1 MARLEVSV
9 SVRVGGVEVVSVED
23 LVPRALTALRG
34 SPAVERLVG
43 AMMFSLWRPFPK
55 PIYLYGDSPD
65 KVMAAFALAELGG
78 RPWSELRA
86 DGIPFEM
93 RKGEWFV
100 IEHPMVLEDLV
111 PAHRPTLLKR
121 ELRKILDGLELS
133 AAMGRSGELPEGV
146 PPATIITGD
155 RAMLPDFR
163 DRVFSLELS
172 PDLERSQYSAIVS
185 GETAHARVELGR
197 RIREWMRGAGA
208 PSMDDYLDM
217 WVGLHRVPETD
228 RSSVAACRF
237 GLRLLDQ
244 FLDAHQMP
252 FDAWPWTRESP
263 RPPSTSDAPEPRARP
278 GGQVERSATRRP
290 ARQATTA
297 VERRAKPARA
307 SASSTTAA
315 ADPHLVDALV
325 GSVRHA
331 IDEGRVIVSE
341 SQGVFSVVCAL
352 WGCWGGIHTLGR
364 LLLLGA
370 PARTLLAADLAVDER
385 PSLPQLSAALEL
397 VGLVEKDE
405 AGRRTRSHVH
415 EGKTVKVWDV
425 APDEFWSYD
434 SDDPRAHS

>member
-1 MARLEVSV
+1 MK
-9 SVRVGGVEVVSVED
+9 GVSVED
-23 LVPRALTALRG
+23 LVPKALAALRG
-34 SPAVERLVG
+34 SPTVERLVG
-43 AMMFSLWRPFPK
+43 AMIFSLWRPFPK
-55 PIYLYGDSPD
+55 PIYLYGDAPD

-86 DGIPFEM
+86 DGIPFDM

-111 PAHRPTLLKR
+111 PAHRPTLLKK

-133 AAMGRSGELPEGV
+133 AAMGRSGDLTEGV

-155 RAMLPDFR
+155 RTMLPDFR

-172 PDLERSQYSAIVS
+172 PDLERSQYSVIVA

-197 RIREWMRGAGA
+197 RIRDWMGGAGA

-217 WVGLHRVPETD
+217 WAGLHRVPETD

-244 FLDAHQMP
+244 FLDAHQLP
-252 FDAWPWTRESP
+252 FDSWPWTRESP
-263 RPPSTSDAPEPRARP
+263 RPPSTSEAPERLARSRGRGEHP
-278 GGQVERSATRRP
+278 ATNRP
-290 ARQATTA
+290 ARPASTA

-307 SASSTTAA
+307 SSPAKAV
-315 ADPHLVDALV
+315 ADPRLVDALV
-325 GSVRHA
+325 SSVRRA
-331 IDEGRVIVSE
+331 IAEGRAHVYDSHGSFSE
-341 SQGVFSVVCAL
+341 ESSRSGRRV
-352 WGCWGGIHTLGR
+352 GILTNGR
-364 LLLLGA
+364 LLLLCA
-370 PARTLLAADLAVDER
+370 PARALLAADLAVDER

-397 VGLVEKDE
+397 VGLVERDE
-405 AGRRTRSHVH
+405 AGKLTRSRVH

-425 APDEFWSYD
+425 AADEFWSRD
-434 SDDPRAHS
+434 SDDLSAP

>member
-1 MARLEVSV
+1 MSV

-23 LVPRALTALRG
+23 LVPRALAALRG

-43 AMMFSLWRPFPK
+43 AMVFSLWRPFPK
-55 PIYLYGDSPD
+55 PIYLYGDAPD

-111 PAHRPTLLKR
+111 PVHRPTLLKR

-133 AAMGRSGELPEGV
+133 AAMGRSGELAEGV

-163 DRVFSLELS
+163 DRVFALELS
-172 PDLERSQYSAIVS
+172 PDLERSQYSAIVA

-197 RIREWMRGAGA
+197 RIRDWMRGAGA

-217 WVGLHRVPETD
+217 WAGLLRVPETD

-244 FLDAHQMP
+244 FLDAHQLP

-263 RPPSTSDAPEPRARP
+263 RPPSTSDAPEARARP
-278 GGQVERSATRRP
+278 GGQVERPAPRRP
-290 ARQATTA
+290 ARPTTTA

-307 SASSTTAA
+307 SSSSRTA
-315 ADPHLVDALV
+315 ADPRLVDALV
-325 GSVRHA
+325 GSIRRA
-331 IDEGRVIVSE
+331 IDEGRAHVYDSHGLFSE
-341 SQGVFSVVCAL
+341 ESSKSGRRV
-352 WGCWGGIHTLGR
+352 GILTNGR
-364 LLLLGA
+364 LLLLCA
-370 PARTLLAADLAVDER
+370 PARTLLAADLAVDEQ

-405 AGRRTRSHVH
+405 AGKLTRSHVH

>member
-1 MARLEVSV
+1 MK
-9 SVRVGGVEVVSVED
+9 VVSVED
-23 LVPRALTALRG
+23 LVPKALAALRG

-43 AMMFSLWRPFPK
+43 AMIFSLWRPFPK
-55 PIYLYGDSPD
+55 PIYLYGDAPD

-111 PAHRPTLLKR
+111 PAHRPTLLKK

-133 AAMGRSGELPEGV
+133 AAMGRSGDLTEGV

-155 RAMLPDFR
+155 RTMLPDFR
-163 DRVFSLELS
+163 DRVFSVELS
-172 PDLERSQYSAIVS
+172 PDLERSQYSVIVA

-197 RIREWMRGAGA
+197 RIRDWMRGAGA

-217 WVGLHRVPETD
+217 WAGLHRVPETD

-244 FLDAHQMP
+244 FLDAHQLP
-252 FDAWPWTRESP
+252 FDSWPWTRESP
-263 RPPSTSDAPEPRARP
+263 RPPSTSEAPESLARSRSRGERPATNRP
-278 GGQVERSATRRP
+278 GRP
-290 ARQATTA
+290 TSTA
-297 VERRAKPARA
+297 VEHRAKPARA
-307 SASSTTAA
+307 SSPAKAA
-315 ADPHLVDALV
+315 GDPRLVDALV
-325 GSVRHA
+325 GSVRRA
-331 IDEGRVIVSE
+331 IAEGRAHVYDSHGAFSE
-341 SQGVFSVVCAL
+341 ETSKRGRRV
-352 WGCWGGIHTLGR
+352 GILTNGR
-364 LLLLGA
+364 LLLLCA
-370 PARTLLAADLAVDER
+370 PARALLAADLAVDER
-385 PSLPQLSAALEL
+385 PSLLQLSAALEL

-405 AGRRTRSHVH
+405 AGKLTRSRVH

-425 APDEFWSYD
+425 AADEFWSRD
-434 SDDPRAHS
+434 SDDLSAP

>member
-121 ELRKILDGLELS
+121 ELR
-133 AAMGRSGELPEGV
+133 
-146 PPATIITGD
+146 TIITGD

-331 IDEGRVIVSE
+331 IDEGRAHVYDSHGSFSE
-341 SQGVFSVVCAL
+341 ESAKSGRRV
-352 WGCWGGIHTLGR
+352 GILTNGR
-364 LLLLGA
+364 LLLLCA

-405 AGRRTRSHVH
+405 AGRLTRSHVH